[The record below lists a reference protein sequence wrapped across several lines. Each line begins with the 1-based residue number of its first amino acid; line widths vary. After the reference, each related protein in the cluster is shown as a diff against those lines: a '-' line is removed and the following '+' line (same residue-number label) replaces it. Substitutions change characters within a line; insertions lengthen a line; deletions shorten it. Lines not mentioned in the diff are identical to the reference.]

1 MIPGETS
8 VVVVGAGVIGASVAY
23 HLTQLGVSDVLLL
36 EKESAGGAGSTGLN
50 AGGVRAQFS
59 TEVNIRLSLASLGM
73 FERMERDLGLP
84 IEFQQSG
91 YLFLMPDEDMAEL
104 FADRAVLQRSLGVE
118 VDLLENADIQS
129 RWPYLRTDDLAGGVF
144 GARDGYLDPIGVW
157 RNFLEAARTGG
168 AQVVT
173 DTEFLGVTQEDG
185 RVTGVETTGGTIVCE
200 KVVDAAG
207 PWGGLVAERAGV
219 QVPAEPVR
227 RQLYVTDGGE
237 DVPHGIPLT
246 VDMGTGLYVRP
257 ESPGLLLGL
266 ADTDETPG
274 FKEGLNED
282 FFQEVVLEAALERI
296 PSMENAAVPHM
307 WPGYY
312 SVTPDHHGVIG
323 EAPELRGFILCLGF
337 SGHGMMQSPASG
349 RAAAEIVVH
358 GESNTLD
365 VAALSP
371 SRFATGG
378 LLDEQA
384 VI

>member
-23 HLTQLGVSDVLLL
+23 HLTQLGVKGVVLL
-36 EKESAGGAGSTGLN
+36 EKESTGGAGSTGLN

-59 TEVNIRLSLASLGM
+59 TEVNIRLSLASLEM
-73 FERMERDLGLP
+73 FERMERDMGLP

-91 YLFLMPDEDMAEL
+91 YLFLMPDQQMADR
-104 FADRAVLQRSLGVE
+104 FADRADLQRSLGVE
-118 VDLLENADIQS
+118 VDLLETTDVQA
-129 RWPYLRTDDLAGGVF
+129 RWPFLRTDDLAGGVF

-157 RNFLEAARTGG
+157 RNFLDAARGSG
-168 AQVVT
+168 AQVAT
-173 DTEFLGVTQEDG
+173 DTEFMGVTQDSG
-185 RVTGVETTGGTIVCE
+185 RVTGVVTSRGTIECE

-207 PWGGLVAERAGV
+207 PWAGLVAERAGV
-219 QVPAEPVR
+219 SVPAEPVR

-237 DVPHGIPLT
+237 DVPDGIPLT

-266 ADTDETPG
+266 ADTEESPG
-274 FKEGLNED
+274 FKEGLNEE
-282 FFQEVVLEAALERI
+282 FFQDVVLDAALDRI
-296 PSMENAAVPHM
+296 PSLENAAVPHM

-349 RAAAEIVVH
+349 RATAEIVVH
-358 GESNTLD
+358 GESSTVD
-365 VAALSP
+365 VSALSP
-371 SRFATGG
+371 GRFATGG

-384 VI
+384 VL